1 MEQLSKLSKNVWI
14 FIFPFWIIT
23 SLSIKGCKIS
33 HRIVDRNKPLEI
45 GDTLSLRGY
54 IIYDNKKGIASLLEM
69 KNLNIKKLSKSDI
82 LKLFKIS
89 TNIILLRNGLEKYK
103 NSEYISLTLCNKD
116 PRLIVKNNQLLYNR
130 FYIAKLENF
139 LFYKVNRTYI
149 DNKRRL
155 MFCEK
160 E

>member
-69 KNLNIKKLSKSDI
+69 KNLNTKKLSKSDI